1 MEVPGVVQGRTFGG
15 LPKTGE
21 GWGRTPEAEKFLL
34 LSGSINSNIMRI
46 QYIYVLMILFM
57 FMAS

>member
-46 QYIYVLMILFM
+46 HIRVDDIIYVYG
-57 FMAS
+57 